1 MWSKSGFSSPYT
13 EYFELNSVSF
23 VDRSREVQLYY
34 RRRRQVVQAD
44 GGPIKDVITS
54 QQLAR
59 YLEQYGDKEV
69 TFTRQVVQT
78 LRLLPRHV
86 YLKCQADVLPCILYS
101 SSLREAKV
109 IANLRTEALRMLR
122 QASGAVALRFC
133 FAREGKDALTFFVPA
148 KLTAQTAYNRETPE
162 LYFLCL
168 EYTNRPP
175 DDLIELLGELQEA
188 NSNAQKRAEERI
200 DVNPASM
207 KSLGLESREA
217 GLLAN
222 GAEGRC
228 LLRDLSF
235 SGAKVLVYGKAEQL
249 RDQQVVLRLSFADQ
263 QAPVSL
269 SGRVLRWETVANRE
283 DIGAIAI
290 LFDRDSVPMN
300 YKLAINGCLRHRLDS
315 SSRRRKE

>member
-1 MWSKSGFSSPYT
+1 M
-13 EYFELNSVSF
+13 L
-23 VDRSREVQLYY
+23 
-34 RRRRQVVQAD
+34 
-44 GGPIKDVITS
+44 TS

-59 YLEQYGDKEV
+59 YLEQYGDTEV

-109 IANLRTEALRMLR
+109 IANLRADALRMLR
-122 QASGAVALRFC
+122 QASGSLSLRFC
-133 FAREGKDALTFFVPA
+133 FARESTDPMTFFVPA
-148 KLTAQTAYNRETPE
+148 RLTAQIAYNREAPE

-200 DVNPASM
+200 DINPASM
-207 KSLGLESREA
+207 KSLGLESNEA
-217 GLLAN
+217 VLLVN
-222 GAEGRC
+222 GVEGRC

-235 SGAKVLVYGKAEQL
+235 SGAKVLVYAKAEEMQGK
-249 RDQQVVLRLSFADQ
+249 QVVLRPLFSDQ
-263 QAPVSL
+263 QTPVAL
-269 SGRVLRWETVANRE
+269 TGRVLRWEAVANRE

-290 LFDRDSVPMN
+290 LFDKDSVPIN
-300 YKLAINGCLRHRLDS
+300 YKLAINACLRQHRPGS
-315 SSRRRKE
+315 SARGRKE

>member
-1 MWSKSGFSSPYT
+1 M
-13 EYFELNSVSF
+13 L
-23 VDRSREVQLYY
+23 
-34 RRRRQVVQAD
+34 
-44 GGPIKDVITS
+44 TS

-59 YLEQYGDKEV
+59 YLEQYGDTEV

-86 YLKCQADVLPCILYS
+86 YLKCQADILPCILYS

-122 QASGAVALRFC
+122 QAGGSLALRFC
-133 FAREGKDALTFFVPA
+133 FARESTDPLTFFVPSRIA
-148 KLTAQTAYNRETPE
+148 GQIAYNRETPE

-217 GLLAN
+217 GLVVN
-222 GAEGRC
+222 GVEGRC

-235 SGAKVLVYGKAEQL
+235 SGAKVLVYAKAEAMQGK
-249 RDQQVVLRLSFADQ
+249 QIVLRPYFADQ
-263 QAPVSL
+263 QTPMAL
-269 SGRVLRWETVANRE
+269 SGRVLRWEAMANRE

-290 LFDRDSVPMN
+290 LFDKDSVPIN
-300 YKLAINGCLRHRLDS
+300 YKLAINGCLRQRRPGTPGS
-315 SSRRRKE
+315 SPRGRKE